1 MIAAAA
7 IERPASAPHLEAMF
21 RVASYNIRRGLGTDL
36 RRNLHRNL
44 AVLKEID
51 ADVVAVQ
58 EADPVLGELFEH
70 LPASAVAAESDYT
83 PVTLGTARG
92 DISWHGNVV
101 LVRRTATILDVH
113 RIALPSFEEQRGA
126 AVVDLAL
133 GGRRLRVVAMHLGLL
148 GKWRARQALALLER
162 VETFATHL
170 PTVMLG
176 DLNEW
181 HGGGACLAHFGRK
194 HHVAS
199 PGRSFPSRL
208 PLLAL
213 DKIVINPELRLVD
226 AGVHDSALARK
237 ASDHLPVWAS
247 LSLAAPAAATP

>member
-1 MIAAAA
+1 
-7 IERPASAPHLEAMF
+7 MF
-21 RVASYNIRRGLGTDL
+21 HVASYNIRRGLGTDL
-36 RRNLHRNL
+36 RRDLHRNL
-44 AVLKEID
+44 AVLREID

-58 EADPVLGELFEH
+58 EADPVLGDLFDR
-70 LPASAVAAESDYT
+70 LPPSAVPAETDYIPVPLGGT
-83 PVTLGTARG
+83 PG

-101 LVRRTATILDVH
+101 LVRRNASILDVH

-133 GGRRLRVVAMHLGLL
+133 GGRRLRIVAMHLGLL
-148 GKWRARQALALLER
+148 GRWRARQALALLEHMHAFESR
-162 VETFATHL
+162 L

-181 HGGGACLAHFGRK
+181 RGGGACLAHFSRS

-208 PLLAL
+208 PLFGL
-213 DKIVINPELRLVD
+213 DKIVVDPGLRLVA

-237 ASDHLPVWAS
+237 ASDHLPVWAR
-247 LSLAAPAAATP
+247 LSFAGAA

>member
-1 MIAAAA
+1 VIAASA
-7 IERPASAPHLEAMF
+7 IERPASADHLEAMF

-36 RRNLHRNL
+36 KRNLRRNL
-44 AVLKEID
+44 AVLREID

-58 EADPVLGELFEH
+58 EADPVLGDLFER
-70 LPASAVAAESDYT
+70 LPASAIAAESDYV
-83 PVTLGTARG
+83 PVTLGASRG
-92 DISWHGNVV
+92 DICWHGNVV

-133 GGRRLRVVAMHLGLL
+133 GGRQLRVVAMHLGLL
-148 GKWRARQALALLER
+148 GTWRARQALAVLER
-162 VETFATHL
+162 MQGFETRL

-181 HGGGACLAHFGRK
+181 HGSGACLAHFGRE
-194 HHVAS
+194 HQVAS

-208 PLLAL
+208 PLFAL
-213 DKIVINPELRLVD
+213 DKIVINPELRLVA

-237 ASDHLPVWAS
+237 ASDHLPVWAR
-247 LSLAAPAAATP
+247 LSLATPAAA